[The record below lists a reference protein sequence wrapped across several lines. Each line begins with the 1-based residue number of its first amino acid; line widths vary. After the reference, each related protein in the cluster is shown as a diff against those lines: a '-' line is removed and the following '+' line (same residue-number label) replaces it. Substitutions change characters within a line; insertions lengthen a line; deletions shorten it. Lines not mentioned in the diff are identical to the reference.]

1 LSGGKRWVC
10 ELLAAIEAA
19 SETSPTIA
27 GKPSPGLYHLALK
40 RLGTAPGE
48 TLAVGDRI
56 ETDIV
61 GGQKMGLQTAL
72 VLSGVT
78 TPEMAE
84 AYSPAPDMIA
94 NDLAEVVS
102 RL

>member
-1 LSGGKRWVC
+1 LR
-10 ELLAAIEAA
+10 
-19 SETSPTIA
+19 
-27 GKPSPGLYHLALK
+27 
-40 RLGTAPGE
+40 
-48 TLAVGDRI
+48 
-56 ETDIV
+56 
-61 GGQKMGLQTAL
+61 TAL